1 MSKLVFGVGI
11 NDSSD
16 KVVQTIN
23 NKKVI
28 CPYYRVW
35 VVELHDAYLEI
46 KNSSNNLS
54 YSPSSDRL

>member
-35 VVELHDAYLEI
+35 VDMLRRVY
-46 KNSSNNLS
+46 
-54 YSPSSDRL
+54 RLIEGLK